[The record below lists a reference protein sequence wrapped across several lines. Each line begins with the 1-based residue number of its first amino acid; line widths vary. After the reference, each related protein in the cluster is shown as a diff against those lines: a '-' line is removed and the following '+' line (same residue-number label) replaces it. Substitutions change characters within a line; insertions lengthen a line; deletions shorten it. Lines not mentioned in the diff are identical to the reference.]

1 MSQANNLL
9 QNARKKNIVAFVNI
23 FWQYSHS
30 NLFFLRLP
38 FQVCNLVSVH
48 LALLNGGATGYT
60 SHSEA
65 KCFLELPLNFYL
77 I

>member
-1 MSQANNLL
+1 MQE
-9 QNARKKNIVAFVNI
+9 KNIVAFVNI

-65 KCFLELPLNFYL
+65 KYFLELPLNFYL